1 MLRCTNVFAEEQLP
15 KGGFHAAIM
24 VRRNAS
30 LRKRSKCDSCF
41 EFLTNAYRSCLRARS
56 DAIPTVFAS

>member
-1 MLRCTNVFAEEQLP
+1 MLRCIKVFAEEQLP
-15 KGGFHAAIM
+15 KGGCRSAFM
-24 VRRNAS
+24 VRRNTS